1 MDLVIENIPFLLK
14 GAYYT
19 LLITVVSMFFG
30 LIIGLITAV
39 ARLKG
44 NRFLRMIARV
54 YVSIIRGT
62 PPLVQ
67 IFIVY
72 YGLVD
77 YGIEFG
83 PLTAACIALSIN
95 IGAYVSEAF
104 RGAIESVPKGQ
115 MEAAIATGMTER
127 QAMRRIVIPQAVRY
141 AIPPLGN
148 TFVGMLKE
156 TSLVSG
162 IAVTELMRSAQ
173 LLVSQYYVYMPF
185 YLAIAVMYWIM
196 STFFTFILHKIEKR
210 LSVY

>member
-1 MDLVIENIPFLLK
+1 MDIVIDNLPFLLK

-30 LIIGLITAV
+30 LIIGLLTAI
-39 ARLKG
+39 ARIKG

-67 IFIVY
+67 IVIVY

-77 YGIEFG
+77 YGIELG
-83 PLTAACIALSIN
+83 PLTAAYIALSIN

-104 RGAIESVPKGQ
+104 RGAIQSVPKGQ
-115 MEAAIATGMTER
+115 TEAAIATGMTER
-127 QAMRRIVIPQAVRY
+127 QAMRRIVIPQAIRY

-156 TSLVSG
+156 TSLVSV

-196 STFFTFILHKIEKR
+196 STVFTIILHQIEKR

>member
-196 STFFTFILHKIEKR
+196 STFFTFLLHKIEKR

>member
-115 MEAAIATGMTER
+115 IEAAIATGMTDR

-156 TSLVSG
+156 TSLVSS